1 MECNIGFSYFFGIG
15 KPRNLTTAFEKFLE
29 GAESGDTE
37 SMYMLSMCYSE
48 SLGTDKDEGAAR
60 AWLEKAATCGNPNAM
75 TELAV
80 ILMNSVDHRDPQ
92 LLADV
97 LRSIVTQEPQ
107 STARKPPVYPKT
119 RKPETDTSY
128 IDDEVNAIDRVE
140 ERFSQNSRQW
150 LRRNSATNIDAQ
162 RKGITGASTAAD
174 RRPSDALSPFSPS
187 RRRASE
193 SDYQGSPAMED
204 KSNDFNEFDETEE
217 TQAQIREREEADLQM
232 AVKLLLQAAERN
244 FATAMTNLGNAFEV
258 AGDFVHAAKW

>member
-1 MECNIGFSYFFGIG
+1 
-15 KPRNLTTAFEKFLE
+15 
-29 GAESGDTE
+29 
-37 SMYMLSMCYSE
+37 
-48 SLGTDKDEGAAR
+48 
-60 AWLEKAATCGNPNAM
+60 M

-162 RKGITGASTAAD
+162 RKGITGTGTSTAAD